1 MKKYKWGNG
10 SALVVED
17 DTSTRK
23 VLSRM
28 LKDYGLNAAEA
39 GNGQIAL
46 DEIEKQSSG
55 VIFLDL
61 MMPVMDGFE
70 FLEELRKSLEGRAIP
85 IMVITLKELTYSD
98 RLRLNGGVE
107 KLIEKNLSTRMVFS
121 KKFAIFW
128 NPTHLD
134 SLLRKHLPN
143 PGIFYNFPV
152 GFESKNKPTGLR
164 L

>member
-1 MKKYKWGNG
+1 MKKYKWDNG

-17 DTSTRK
+17 ATSTRK

-28 LKDYGLNAAEA
+28 LKDYGLNVAEA

-46 DEIEKQSSG
+46 DETEKQSPG

-70 FLEELRKSLEGRAIP
+70 FLEELRKSPEGRAIP

-107 KLIEKNLSTRMVFS
+107 KLIEKKS
-121 KKFAIFW
+121 
-128 NPTHLD
+128 LD
-134 SLLRKHLPN
+134 QN
-143 PGIFYNFPV
+143 
-152 GFESKNKPTGLR
+152 GFLKEVRDILEPHPS
-164 L
+164 